1 MTFTK
6 TQLRLDTLPSEI
18 WKLIDLATKSDLE
31 GKQYQEVITKLAEVL
46 SIIETPKVKK
56 INQLV
61 NKNLINY
68 S

>member
-1 MTFTK
+1 MKLTK
-6 TQLRLDTLPSEI
+6 TQLRLDILPSEI
-18 WKLIDLATKSDLE
+18 WKLIDAATKSDLE
-31 GKQYQEVITKLAEVL
+31 GKQYQEVISKLAEVL

>member
-1 MTFTK
+1 MKLTK

-18 WKLIDLATKSDLE
+18 WKLIDTATKSDLE
-31 GKQYQEVITKLAEVL
+31 GKQYQEVISKLAEVL